1 MHVVARHTNVSA
13 LHRLSSIQRNKYTTP
28 GFNAQ
33 CEIDNHA
40 DTICLGA
47 NCMPIYFTGELCDV
61 APYTDEYKLKKDVP
75 VAQGATAYTDII
87 TGETIIFILN
97 QGLWFGAELPNSL
110 WNPNQIR
117 NFGHPLCDDP
127 FDPNR
132 KLGFM
137 IDGRED
143 KFIPFEIFGSSIG
156 LKTRVPTE
164 DEYRTCTHYVL
175 SSEARWDP
183 GKALAGTQ
191 GDPERQ
197 RLIEGVRINE
207 ETINANPREPQ
218 VLVSDSE
225 IDIVMTSVSSAYS
238 DGALLNRLVS
248 AVKVVSY
255 FEEGENGKPYSI
267 QAANTKS
274 RHFKVTP
281 DILAQRF
288 GCGIETAR
296 KTLQA
301 TSQYGVRQAT
311 HPLTRRYRTDLL
323 QLKYQRLSD

>member
-191 GDPERQ
+191 GDPEQQ

-248 AVKVVSY
+248 AVKIVSY
-255 FEEGENGKPYSI
+255 FEPDENEIDEENDGKPYSI
-267 QAANTKS
+267 HAANTKS
-274 RHFKVTP
+274 RHYKVTP

-296 KTLQA
+296 KFKGRHIQ
-301 TSQYGVRQAT
+301 
-311 HPLTRRYRTDLL
+311 D
-323 QLKYQRLSD
+323 YQ

>member
-175 SSEARWDP
+175 SSEAR
-183 GKALAGTQ
+183 
-191 GDPERQ
+191 
-197 RLIEGVRINE
+197 
-207 ETINANPREPQ
+207 
-218 VLVSDSE
+218 
-225 IDIVMTSVSSAYS
+225 
-238 DGALLNRLVS
+238 
-248 AVKVVSY
+248 
-255 FEEGENGKPYSI
+255 
-267 QAANTKS
+267 
-274 RHFKVTP
+274 
-281 DILAQRF
+281 
-288 GCGIETAR
+288 
-296 KTLQA
+296 
-301 TSQYGVRQAT
+301 
-311 HPLTRRYRTDLL
+311 
-323 QLKYQRLSD
+323 